1 MTARETSHELY
12 EQLAVGHALS
22 ALEPEDEL
30 VFLGH
35 LPGCAACAGAL
46 GEHFDTLAHLAYGVA
61 SEAPP
66 LSVLEGIRAGVA
78 ESGRSGSFPAPAPMS
93 LDEARSRRQT
103 RTVRWSTA
111 VVGAAASVVM
121 VVALVLANEN
131 LKSHNRDVTTNAA
144 KLQQTVASLLVDGSR
159 KIDLTGASGQKGVV
173 VVNGDSVSLV
183 MQGLPVNDHNSIYV
197 LWERSR
203 YGDVR
208 PVGSFDVLS
217 TGLTLVNN
225 LHVADKAGIKT
236 FMVTHEAGRK
246 APSLSTQPAVVTGEA

>member
-1 MTARETSHELY
+1 MTSHELY

-30 VFLGH
+30 LFLAH
-35 LPGCAACAGAL
+35 LPSCAVCARAL
-46 GEHFDTLAHLAYGVA
+46 AEHSDTLAHLAYGVA

-78 ESGRSGSFPAPAPMS
+78 QSGRSGSFPAPAPVS
-93 LDEARSRRQT
+93 LDEVRTRRQT

-111 VVGAAASVVM
+111 AVGAAASVVM

-131 LKSHNRDVTTNAA
+131 LKSHDRDVTNNAA
-144 KLQQTVASLLVDGSR
+144 RLQQTVASLLLDGSR
-159 KIDLTGASGQKGVV
+159 KVDLTGASGQKGVV

-183 MQGLPVNDHNSIYV
+183 TQGLPVNDKNSIYV
-197 LWERSR
+197 LWEKSR

-208 PVGSFDVLS
+208 PVGSFDVRS
-217 TGLTLVNN
+217 AGLTLVNN
-225 LHVADKAGIKT
+225 LHVADKAGIKS
-236 FMVTHEAGRK
+236 FIVTHEVGRT
-246 APSLSTQPAVVTGEA
+246 APSLTTQPAVVAGDA